1 MRRLWLRVTLGVK
14 TAPQQGKW
22 DGGHEQRGGEM
33 IASISP
39 SGAAATVACY
49 EGLA

>member
-1 MRRLWLRVTLGVK
+1 MAPRHTGSQNG
-14 TAPQQGKW
+14 PQQGKW
-22 DGGHEQRGGEM
+22 DGGHEQRGEM
-33 IASISP
+33 IASISL